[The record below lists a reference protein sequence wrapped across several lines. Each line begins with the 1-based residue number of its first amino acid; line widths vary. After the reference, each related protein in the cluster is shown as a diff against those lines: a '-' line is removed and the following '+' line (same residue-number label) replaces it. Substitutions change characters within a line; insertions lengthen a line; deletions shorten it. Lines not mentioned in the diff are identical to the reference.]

1 MAYEK
6 MNLRMIFLFVFIIL
20 LASSLYGYSLTKIEV
35 AQPNMRSAVVGE
47 EIIVLGEISA
57 VNRGVLPVNID
68 RIDYV
73 MILEGEEI
81 ELARGSIEGAT
92 LHPNRPTLL
101 TFSIKPNFGSAPAL
115 ILDMVLTGNTI
126 GVLDAEIRIKEMG
139 FVDFSIPFSTRID
152 LKEEL
157 QELAREKSKAVMDQL
172 GGLLGI

>member
-6 MNLRMIFLFVFIIL
+6 MNLRIIFLFVFIIL

-73 MILEGEEI
+73 MTLEGEDI
-81 ELARGSIEGAT
+81 ELARGSIEGGT
-92 LHPNRPTLL
+92 LHPNKPTLL
-101 TFSIKPNFGSAPAL
+101 SFSIKPNFRSAPAL

-139 FVDFSIPFSTRID
+139 MIEFGIPFSARID
-152 LKEEL
+152 LNEQL